1 MTLRAD
7 SARAV
12 CLKQRQPQSTGASH
26 RASHRGRVRG
36 FGASRGRCP
45 RRPQQGV
52 SPPAPTFYRSPL
64 GRTDGRYAASRRES
78 LQFLTTGRAEPSRTS
93 PPGGGGF
100 ALLDSSAA
108 SCGKEPLRG
117 SGVTVRRGLDGS
129 SDRLTAKGKYRQT
142 RINTGVPA
150 LFIFDSE
157 QMF

>member
-1 MTLRAD
+1 MLRTVAG
-7 SARAV
+7 
-12 CLKQRQPQSTGASH
+12 CG
-26 RASHRGRVRG
+26 VRG
-36 FGASRGRCP
+36 FAWALPPPPPAGS
-45 RRPQQGV
+45 Q
-52 SPPAPTFYRSPL
+52 PPAPPFYRSPL

-108 SCGKEPLRG
+108 YCGQEPLRG

-142 RINTGVPA
+142 RINTGGSS
-150 LFIFDSE
+150 L
-157 QMF
+157 